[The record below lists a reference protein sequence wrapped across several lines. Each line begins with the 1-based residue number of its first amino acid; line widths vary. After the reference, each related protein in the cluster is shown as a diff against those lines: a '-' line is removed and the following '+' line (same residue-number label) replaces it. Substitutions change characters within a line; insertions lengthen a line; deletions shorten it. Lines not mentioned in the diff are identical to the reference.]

1 MLPPPPP
8 PQSYLFPTITGQN
21 QANPLACPHPNFG
34 TLVKGH
40 FGAIV
45 FGALDPLFF
54 ILIKFFSQDLKLRYY
69 QYMIELDQHEGT
81 YLNICRHYRAVYETP
96 VIRDDPVEKLR
107 ILKHVVLFVVLSPYS
122 NDQSDLIHRILEDK
136 ALNDIPSYKS
146 LMEKFTNQVRHL
158 FP

>member
-1 MLPPPPP
+1 
-8 PQSYLFPTITGQN
+8 
-21 QANPLACPHPNFG
+21 
-34 TLVKGH
+34 
-40 FGAIV
+40 
-45 FGALDPLFF
+45 
-54 ILIKFFSQDLKLRYY
+54 
-69 QYMIELDQHEGT
+69 MIELDQHEGT

-158 FP
+158 FA